1 MLGATCVECPAHKAT
16 LSTAQQMQHLV
27 QIIIR
32 TGFLSYK
39 NSASNCCSFTND
51 MHAALRL
58 SREAFRRSKSA
69 PVSFPIRI
77 SDIAAESTALCIAAL
92 SCKGGMISSVCRGKR
107 RPHLVIEGVARH
119 NLGTECKTVRLPP
132 QCSSRSN
139 RLCQRIHLQSH
150 ACHAGDYMAM
160 HACICAWRRRHAG
173 MRHARC
179 GGTSRH
185 QQPLRPGFAA
195 RFPRAAPASRSRRCG
210 ALRGVAA
217 STTTT
222 CCQFQLLIGKQGIR
236 ATQQQKANH
245 GK

>member
-132 QCSSRSN
+132 QCSSRLN
-139 RLCQRIHLQSH
+139 RLCLPANSFAIPRMPCRGLHGI
-150 ACHAGDYMAM
+150 ACMHMRMAP
-160 HACICAWRRRHAG
+160 AARRHEACTLR
-173 MRHARC
+173 RHIPTSAATPPRFCGPLPAR
-179 GGTSRH
+179 GASLA
-185 QQPLRPGFAA
+185 QP
-195 RFPRAAPASRSRRCG
+195 
-210 ALRGVAA
+210 ALRGAA
-217 STTTT
+217 AGAGAAGR
-222 CCQFQLLIGKQGIR
+222 CAAWQPAPRPHVVNFNC
-236 ATQQQKANH
+236 
-245 GK
+245 

>member
-119 NLGTECKTVRLPP
+119 NLGTEPAHSAAHSAAAHSAAPQPCQPFSQSTHPARRREGLCPLAPP
-132 QCSSRSN
+132 CRMPH
-139 RLCQRIHLQSH
+139 RIHL
-150 ACHAGDYMAM
+150 
-160 HACICAWRRRHAG
+160 
-173 MRHARC
+173 
-179 GGTSRH
+179 
-185 QQPLRPGFAA
+185 
-195 RFPRAAPASRSRRCG
+195 
-210 ALRGVAA
+210 
-217 STTTT
+217 
-222 CCQFQLLIGKQGIR
+222 LL
-236 ATQQQKANH
+236 A
-245 GK
+245 